1 MYFAYGCK
9 TERFILREENMKITV
24 KELQI
29 TGRTTESWYI
39 GPTFAYCNNPDM
51 PSYGS
56 LIMNVM
62 KGFIK

>member
-1 MYFAYGCK
+1 
-9 TERFILREENMKITV
+9 MKITV

-39 GPTFAYCNNPDM
+39 GPTFAYCNNPYM